1 MSMRTLWG
9 LAEAFGLASHVSSW
23 IRLNFLSKFL
33 GGGSLATQ
41 PSGGEQ
47 MATPKEGDQTLLDE
61 QRTLLAMVCI
71 WDDQIQTVNKD
82 DAMGTLRE
90 IFSKL
95 TNAGRSGAVAK
106 LRQIIAF
113 SSTASITRRPTGEKI
128 NGKDVVEET
137 RRAIPED
144 GAKIILGL
152 HLMRGQSQG
161 TQQDVEFVIQQL
173 DQMGILTN
181 TKDQIA
187 DQGKKFSQ
195 KAQSAL
201 QGTNVTIIE
210 AIVKTRLNTT
220 QYQAIMANPELKKLR
235 ATWEAVPDNAP
246 TNKESA
252 ATAYADELH
261 RVVMPILTD
270 AKRKRMLVLVG
281 QVILGIC
288 ITTGVLYFFTGAL
301 QGFLE
306 HF

>member
-1 MSMRTLWG
+1 
-9 LAEAFGLASHVSSW
+9 
-23 IRLNFLSKFL
+23 
-33 GGGSLATQ
+33 
-41 PSGGEQ
+41 

-61 QRTLLAMVCI
+61 QRALLAMGCI
-71 WDDQIQTVNKD
+71 WDNQMQTVNKK
-82 DAMGTLRE
+82 DAMGTLQE
-90 IFSKL
+90 IFDNL

-113 SSTASITRRPTGEKI
+113 SSTASVTRRPTGEKI

-144 GAKIILGL
+144 GAKIILVL
-152 HLMRGQSQG
+152 HLMRGQGQG
-161 TQQDVEFVIQQL
+161 TQQNVESVIQQL

-201 QGTNVTIIE
+201 RGTNVNIIE
-210 AIVKTRLNTT
+210 AIVKARLNPA
-220 QYQAIMANPELKKLR
+220 QYQAIMANLELKKLR
-235 ATWEAVPDNAP
+235 AAWEAVPDNAP
-246 TNKESA
+246 TDKESA
-252 ATAYADELH
+252 ATAYVDKLH
-261 RVVMPILTD
+261 KVVMPILTV
-270 AKRKRMLVLVG
+270 AKRKRMPVG
-281 QVILGIC
+281 RVILVIC
-288 ITTGVLYFFTGAL
+288 ITTGVLYFFTEAL